1 MKTIKHEWIEEM
13 ERIKY
18 TIEVV
23 LTKTRSLMQKRLPGK
38 ETTDK
43 ELNEYRELRSIYD
56 TLKGAV

>member
-1 MKTIKHEWIEEM
+1 MKTINHEWIEEM
-13 ERIKY
+13 VRIKS

-23 LTKTRSLMQKRLPGK
+23 LEKTRHLMQIRLPGK

-56 TLKGAV
+56 TLKVTV